1 MTRLQFGRQIMAK
14 AITVGTDNSTREN
27 IFKKISGDVGS
38 TQFGP
43 RIIAFLNTIAV
54 PVLLLALWQILSG
67 SGLLLD
73 VILPSPVKV
82 VKALFEMIKDGSL
95 GVDLAVSGKRV
106 LIGYLWGAGIALI
119 LGVFSGLNK
128 IAERVFSPVINVIRQ
143 IPLYAWMPLIIL
155 WFGIGE
161 VSKEIIIARGVLIPI
176 YLNTLQGIKGVQA
189 EYFELAEVL
198 ELKRSV
204 FLIKVVLPSA
214 VSSIFTG
221 LRLGAGNA
229 WMAVVAAEM
238 LGGLTGLG
246 YALMKSRE
254 FLWSDKLIALMVVI
268 GVIGVIIDLILHQIE
283 IRSLKWKRK
292 AVK

>member
-1 MTRLQFGRQIMAK
+1 MAK
-14 AITVGTDNSTREN
+14 ELTIGATANASGNT
-27 IFKKISGDVGS
+27 FKKLSGDIGS
-38 TQFGP
+38 SKLGP
-43 RIIAFLNTIAV
+43 RLLALLNTIAV

-82 VKALFEMIKDGSL
+82 IKGLIEIIRDGTL

-119 LGVFSGLNK
+119 LGVLSGLNK
-128 IAERVFSPVINVIRQ
+128 IVERIVSPIINVIRQ

-176 YLNTLQGIKGVQA
+176 YLNTVQGIKGVQA
-189 EYFELAEVL
+189 EYFELAQVL
-198 ELKRSV
+198 ELKRAV
-204 FLIKVVLPSA
+204 FLRKIVLPSA
-214 VSSIFTG
+214 ISSIFTG

-268 GVIGVIIDLILHQIE
+268 GVIGVIIDVILRKIE
-283 IRSLKWKRK
+283 ESTLKWKK
-292 AVK
+292 KTTK

>member
-1 MTRLQFGRQIMAK
+1 MAK

-204 FLIKVVLPSA
+204 FLRKVVLPSA

-268 GVIGVIIDLILHQIE
+268 GVIGVIIDVILHQIE

>member
-1 MTRLQFGRQIMAK
+1 MAK
-14 AITVGTDNSTREN
+14 ELTLTGKGTVEKN
-27 IFKKISGDVGS
+27 ILKKLSGDIGS
-38 TQFGP
+38 SKFGP
-43 RIIAFLNTIAV
+43 RFLALLNTIAV
-54 PVLLLALWQILSG
+54 PVLLIILWQALAG
-67 SGLLLD
+67 SGLLLE

-82 VKALFEMIKDGSL
+82 IKAFFEMIKDGSL
-95 GVDLAVSGKRV
+95 GADLAVSGKRV

-128 IAERVFSPVINVIRQ
+128 IAERVFSPIINVIRQ
-143 IPLYAWMPLIIL
+143 IPLYAWMPIIIL

-204 FLIKVVLPSA
+204 FLRKIVLPSA

-268 GVIGVIIDLILHQIE
+268 GVIGVVIDVILRKIE
-283 IRSLKWKRK
+283 ENTLKWKKKTVR
-292 AVK
+292 

>member
-1 MTRLQFGRQIMAK
+1 MAK
-14 AITVGTDNSTREN
+14 ELTIGATANASGNT
-27 IFKKISGDVGS
+27 FKKLSGDIGS
-38 TQFGP
+38 SKLWP
-43 RIIAFLNTIAV
+43 RLLALLNTIAV

-82 VKALFEMIKDGSL
+82 VKGLIEIIRDGTL

-119 LGVFSGLNK
+119 LGVLSGLNK
-128 IAERVFSPVINVIRQ
+128 IVERIVSPIINVIRQ

-176 YLNTLQGIKGVQA
+176 YLNTVQGIKGVQA
-189 EYFELAEVL
+189 EYFELAQVL
-198 ELKRSV
+198 ELKRAV
-204 FLIKVVLPSA
+204 FLRKIVLPSA
-214 VSSIFTG
+214 ISSIFTG

-268 GVIGVIIDLILHQIE
+268 GVIGVIIDVILRKIE
-283 IRSLKWKRK
+283 ESTLKWKK
-292 AVK
+292 KTTK

>member
-1 MTRLQFGRQIMAK
+1 MAK
-14 AITVGTDNSTREN
+14 ELTLTGKGTVEKN
-27 IFKKISGDVGS
+27 ILKKLSGDIGS
-38 TQFGP
+38 SKFGP
-43 RIIAFLNTIAV
+43 RFLALLNTIAV
-54 PVLLLALWQILSG
+54 PVLLIILWQALAG
-67 SGLLLD
+67 SGLLLE

-82 VKALFEMIKDGSL
+82 IKAFFEMIKDGSL

-128 IAERVFSPVINVIRQ
+128 IAERVFSPIINVIRQ
-143 IPLYAWMPLIIL
+143 IPLYAWMPIIIL

-204 FLIKVVLPSA
+204 FLRKIVLPSA

-268 GVIGVIIDLILHQIE
+268 GVIVDVILRKIE
-283 IRSLKWKRK
+283 ENTLKWKK
-292 AVK
+292 KTAN

>member
-1 MTRLQFGRQIMAK
+1 MAK
-14 AITVGTDNSTREN
+14 ELTIGATANASGNT
-27 IFKKISGDVGS
+27 FKKLSGDIGS
-38 TQFGP
+38 SKLGP
-43 RIIAFLNTIAV
+43 RLLALLNTIAV

-82 VKALFEMIKDGSL
+82 IKGLIEIIRDGTL

-119 LGVFSGLNK
+119 LGVLSGLNK
-128 IAERVFSPVINVIRQ
+128 IVERIVSPIINVIRQ

-176 YLNTLQGIKGVQA
+176 YLNTVQGIKGVQA
-189 EYFELAEVL
+189 EYFELAQVL
-198 ELKRSV
+198 ELKRAV
-204 FLIKVVLPSA
+204 FLRKIVQPSA
-214 VSSIFTG
+214 ISSIFTG

-268 GVIGVIIDLILHQIE
+268 GVIGVIIDVILRKIE
-283 IRSLKWKRK
+283 ESTLKWKK
-292 AVK
+292 KTTK